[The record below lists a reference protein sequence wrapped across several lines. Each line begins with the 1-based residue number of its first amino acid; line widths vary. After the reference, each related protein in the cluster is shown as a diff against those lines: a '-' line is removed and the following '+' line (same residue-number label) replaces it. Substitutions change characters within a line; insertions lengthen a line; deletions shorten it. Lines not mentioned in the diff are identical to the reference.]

1 MHCIESTAF
10 YKSTRFNCRHAIVDS
25 LSCRSSNIV
34 YLITCEKCQIQ
45 YVGETSRSLAQRLTD
60 HRSNIS
66 TQKRTSIAIH
76 FNSENHSVNDL
87 RAVAI
92 EESHDDHRPSIVRK

>member
-1 MHCIESTAF
+1 MHCFESTAF
-10 YKSTRFNCRHAIVDS
+10 LKALDLIAGIDLIAVVDS

-34 YLITCEKCQIQ
+34 YLITRENCYKTFQ
-45 YVGETSRSLAQRLTD
+45 YIGKTSRSLAQRLTD
-60 HRSNIS
+60 HRSNIR
-66 TQKRTSIAIH
+66 TQERTPTD

-92 EESHDDHRPSIVRK
+92 EEIHDSHRT